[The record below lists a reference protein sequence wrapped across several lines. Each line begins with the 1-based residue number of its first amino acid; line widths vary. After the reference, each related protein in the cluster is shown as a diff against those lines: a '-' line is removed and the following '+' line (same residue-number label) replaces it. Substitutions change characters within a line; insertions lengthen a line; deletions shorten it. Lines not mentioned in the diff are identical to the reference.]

1 MSGTEL
7 VQFVDDI
14 YSIRNIFNLSEISET
29 LEIPCAI
36 IGAQLAILGQD
47 EISSVQAS
55 TSESLFLL

>member
-1 MSGTEL
+1 MSVTEL

-36 IGAQLAILGQD
+36 IGAQLAILGQNA
-47 EISSVQAS
+47 ISSVPAS
-55 TSESLFLL
+55 TSENLVLL